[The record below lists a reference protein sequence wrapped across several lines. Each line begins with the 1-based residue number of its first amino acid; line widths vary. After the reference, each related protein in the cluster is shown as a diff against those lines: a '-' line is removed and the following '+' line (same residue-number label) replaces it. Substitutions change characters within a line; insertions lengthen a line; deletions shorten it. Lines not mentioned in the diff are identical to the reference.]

1 MPALRWPPS
10 SNSSDPGVD
19 IRPQHGRNDWIV
31 EVWEVAN
38 QEYLEGP
45 VKGPHK
51 PFLLFSGQQLCE
63 GQGGV
68 SQLLHLSSLPEK
80 VGFCPKQSTVMD
92 CDNVI
97 VKCETDDNCP
107 GYEKC
112 CEQNCKKD
120 CMTPYRL
127 VE

>member
-1 MPALRWPPS
+1 MKSSGGLPALLALLALCALMPAASRT
-10 SNSSDPGVD
+10 
-19 IRPQHGRNDWIV
+19 
-31 EVWEVAN
+31 
-38 QEYLEGP
+38 
-45 VKGPHK
+45 
-51 PFLLFSGQQLCE
+51 
-63 GQGGV
+63 
-68 SQLLHLSSLPEK
+68 EK

-127 VE
+127 VEEWPKVPCSHG